1 MGSNK
6 FLQMLSNKSCSGEN
20 YFHEACKAHSLALLE
35 RAEKWMDQPMPS
47 LLTERNYNGE
57 QCTHFIAKYKDYDAR
72 EMMFIVVKLGADING
87 QESLSGFTPL
97 HLCVWERNYELA
109 EWLCSRPDINL
120 KATNY
125 AGQTV
130 YQLAEERN
138 DVILKEMLKAA
149 GAKCEPSNVRRSV
162 RSAKPKCSE

>member
-20 YFHEACKAHSLALLE
+20 YFHEACKAHSL
-35 RAEKWMDQPMPS
+35 MM
-47 LLTERNYNGE
+47 TERNYNGE
-57 QCTHFIAKYKDYDAR
+57 QCTHFIAKDDVFRR
-72 EMMFIVVKLGADING
+72 ETSSGADING

-97 HLCVWERNYELA
+97 HLCVWERYYELA
-109 EWLCSRPDINL
+109 EWLCKRPDINL

-130 YQLAEERN
+130 YQLAEEQN

-149 GAKCEPSNVRRSV
+149 GAKYEPSNVRRSV
-162 RSAKPKCSE
+162 RSAKRKCSE